1 MTDYYKWL
9 LPDGRTPIQRT
20 PWPVAVGEWTPAET
34 PVLCRSGW
42 HAMRERDVLTHLP
55 STLGSRLYRVS
66 VRGEVVDGDNKVA
79 AASMRLDDMLGVT
92 TEENL
97 RLFACDVARD
107 VLPLFESHSPGDDRP
122 RRTIEVAGRYAT
134 GHATA
139 AELSAARAAA
149 RDAAWAAARAAAEA
163 TARDAAEATARA
175 AAEAAAW
182 AAAEGAV
189 HRRRLGLWQTA
200 VLRRLGAAAE
210 AAAGAAARAAA
221 RDAAWAAARAAAR
234 DAAWAA
240 AGTRYSNW
248 LVVRIESGY

>member
-1 MTDYYKWL
+1 MTYYKWL

-34 PVLCRSGW
+34 PVLCASGW

-149 RDAAWAAARAAAEA
+149 
-163 TARDAAEATARA
+163 EATARA
-175 AAEAAAW
+175 AALAAW
-182 AAAEGAV
+182 AAAGAAA
-189 HRRRLGLWQTA
+189 WTA
-200 VLRRLGAAAE
+200 SRDAAEAAAGAAALAAARAAAE
-210 AAAGAAARAAA
+210 AAAGAAAWAALAAA
-221 RDAAWAAARAAAR
+221 GAAALAAARA
-234 DAAWAA
+234 
-240 AGTRYSNW
+240 RYSNW

>member
-1 MTDYYKWL
+1 MTAYYKWL
-9 LPDGRTPIQRT
+9 RPDGTT
-20 PWPVAVGEWTPAET
+20 AVTGAPWPVAVGEWTPAES

-42 HAMRERDVLTHLP
+42 HAMAERDVLTHLP

-66 VRGEVVDGDNKVA
+66 VRGEVVDGDNKIA

-122 RRTIEVAGRYAT
+122 RRAIEVAGRYAT

-139 AELSAARAAA
+139 AELSAAEA
-149 RDAAWAAARAAAEA
+149 AAWAAAG
-163 TARDAAEATARA
+163 A

-182 AAAEGAV
+182 AAAGAAAEA
-189 HRRRLGLWQTA
+189 TA
-200 VLRRLGAAAE
+200 RATAWTAARDAAWAAAGAAAE
-210 AAAGAAARAAA
+210 AAAGAAAEA
-221 RDAAWAAARAAAR
+221 
-234 DAAWAA
+234 AAWAA
-240 AGTRYSNW
+240 AGARYSNW

>member
-1 MTDYYKWL
+1 MTYYKWL

-34 PVLCRSGW
+34 PVLCASGW

-55 STLGSRLYRVS
+55 STPGSRLYRVS

-149 RDAAWAAARAAAEA
+149 
-163 TARDAAEATARA
+163 EATARA
-175 AAEAAAW
+175 AA
-182 AAAEGAV
+182 
-189 HRRRLGLWQTA
+189 L
-200 VLRRLGAAAE
+200 
-210 AAAGAAARAAA
+210 AAARA
-221 RDAAWAAARAAAR
+221 
-234 DAAWAA
+234 
-240 AGTRYSNW
+240 RYSNW

>member
-9 LPDGRTPIQRT
+9 LPDGRTPIQVA
-20 PWPVAVGEWTPAET
+20 PWPVAEGEWTPAET
-34 PVLCRSGW
+34 PVLCASGW

-55 STLGSRLYRVS
+55 STLGARLYRVS
-66 VRGEVVDGDNKVA
+66 VRGEVVKGDNKIA

-122 RRTIEVAGRYAT
+122 RRAIEVARRYAT

-139 AELSAARAAA
+139 AELSAAGATAGAAA
-149 RDAAWAAARAAAEA
+149 RDAAGAAAEAAARDAARDAARAAAEA
-163 TARDAAEATARA
+163 AAEATAWA

-182 AAAEGAV
+182 AAA
-189 HRRRLGLWQTA
+189 
-200 VLRRLGAAAE
+200 GAAAWATWAAAG
-210 AAAGAAARAAA
+210 AAAGAAARDAAG
-221 RDAAWAAARAAAR
+221 AAWAAAEAAAE
-234 DAAWAA
+234 A
-240 AGTRYSNW
+240 RYSNW